1 MKMIN
6 CNKCSN
12 AMPNDSDFCPFCG
25 AKIEHS
31 AVETNRNDIHMPAD
45 PTNIEAVLKRA
56 FIFLEDSLFEK
67 ADRYLEI
74 VLDQDPENAKAYVGK
89 LMVDLKINTQEELST
104 TEYDY
109 SDNGNYKKAIK
120 YGDDDLIE
128 ELVKCLNQ
136 RKKRIDFEVKETIYR
151 SCREL
156 FDHANCIEDCEQII
170 QLASEIRGYK
180 NIDEIVEKCIHEI
193 ERRKSVQREIEEE
206 EILENENTDSV
217 KSQISFTTVICLVLL
232 VTVIIGALAYALV
245 DGILRYMV

>member
-1 MKMIN
+1 MR
-6 CNKCSN
+6 
-12 AMPNDSDFCPFCG
+12 G
-25 AKIEHS
+25 
-31 AVETNRNDIHMPAD
+31 
-45 PTNIEAVLKRA
+45 L
-56 FIFLEDSLFEK
+56 
-67 ADRYLEI
+67 
-74 VLDQDPENAKAYVGK
+74 PE
-89 LMVDLKINTQEELST
+89 LQQHW
-104 TEYDY
+104 
-109 SDNGNYKKAIK
+109 NYKKAIK

-136 RKKRIDFEVKETIYR
+136 RKKRIDFEGKETIYR

-156 FDHANCIEDCEQII
+156 FDYANSIEDCEQII

-217 KSQISFTTVICLVLL
+217 KSQISLTNVICLVLI